1 MDNTSYLTVDQYL
14 SHLENDIRDKMNKIR
29 EIIISVAP
37 QAIECIAYG
46 MPAFKLHNKP
56 LVYFAAFKNHIGF
69 YPTGRGITAFQ
80 DRFAGYVWSKGAV
93 QFPLDKP
100 LPAQLITDI
109 VDYRVKQD
117 AEAKE

>member
-1 MDNTSYLTVDQYL
+1 MANPIDAYIASFPQNVQELLKELRGIVQNAAP
-14 SHLENDIRDKMNKIR
+14 EA
-29 EIIISVAP
+29 EEVIS
-37 QAIECIAYG
+37 YG
-46 MPAFKLHNKP
+46 MPAIKQRTV
-56 LVYFAAFKNHIGF
+56 LVYYAGYKNHIGF

-117 AEAKE
+117 AEVKE

>member
-1 MDNTSYLTVDQYL
+1 MANPIDAYIASFPLKVQELLKELRGIVQNAAPEAEEV
-14 SHLENDIRDKMNKIR
+14 
-29 EIIISVAP
+29 IS
-37 QAIECIAYG
+37 YG
-46 MPAFKLHNKP
+46 MPAIKKRTV
-56 LVYFAAFKNHIGF
+56 LVYYAGYKNHIGF